1 MANIRFTPGLLSQI
15 SEFGQNLTSP
25 QTRSGQGLL
34 TGAQQPVANL
44 GQTFA
49 RNLGGLFGRDMR
61 TPQEKQMQALQGL
74 DPNDPASMDAMI
86 KALAIT
92 DPERAIKL
100 ADAYR
105 QRQEEKTR
113 VEGETGEKALQ
124 IKGQNLIF
132 DTLFNADNPMS
143 AETRQKVTEL
153 RREYN
158 VSAIDVGNIYTKTNT
173 ARQAK
178 ASLSNKHTKGDS
190 YNLMDDKGDIFNVQI
205 MNPKEEGQDPR
216 EIITHIAGPN
226 PDSKKPFGETTLVSK
241 EGISVEQAGKLQA
254 AQKGREKEAELWAAQ
269 QNDATSDLEANLDAL
284 DTTNK
289 MIELLTVGVES
300 TGGIAN
306 QARMSIARKVGAT
319 TEELTNK
326 AMLINMAGKN
336 VLNKI
341 RLLGANPS
349 NAEREFLEQLET
361 DVENNPKAVNLGI
374 LNEASRVLKNL
385 ISRNRYKLRSTR
397 EEYNAALQEGGV
409 LDFGFVD
416 PYGGKEGTDA
426 VSFKEYTE
434 AWTASKENKETRTS
448 DKIMTR
454 RGLR

>member
-1 MANIRFTPGLLSQI
+1 MARYSPEVLRSIRGF
-15 SEFGQNLTSP
+15 SP
-25 QTRSGQGLL
+25 SSAGML
-34 TGAQQPVANL
+34 TGAQNPTTAAGVNL
-44 GQTFA
+44 A
-49 RNLGGLFGRDMR
+49 RGVGTLFGRDMR

-74 DPNDPASMDAMI
+74 DPNDPASMEAMI
-86 KALAIT
+86 KALSIT

-100 ADAYR
+100 ADAFR

-113 VEGETGEKALQ
+113 VEGEKDEKELQ

-153 RREYN
+153 RQEYN

-173 ARQAK
+173 ALQAK
-178 ASLSNKHTKGDS
+178 ASLSNNYTKGDS
-190 YNLMDDKGDIFNVQI
+190 YNLMDDNGDIFNVQI
-205 MNPKEEGQDPR
+205 MNPKKEGQEPK

-226 PDSKKPFGETTLVSK
+226 PDSEKPFGETTLVSK
-241 EGISVEQAGKLQA
+241 EGISPEQAVNLQVEKTGK
-254 AQKGREKEAELWAAQ
+254 ETEAKLWAEQ
-269 QNDATSDLEANLDAL
+269 QNDATSALEANLDAL

-289 MIELLTVGVES
+289 MIDLLTVGIES
-300 TGGIAN
+300 TGGIAE
-306 QARMSIARKVGAT
+306 QARMSIASKLGAT
-319 TEELTNK
+319 TEELTTK

-349 NAEREFLEQLET
+349 NAEREFLQQLET
-361 DVENNPKAVNLGI
+361 DIINNPKAVNLGI
-374 LNEASRVLKNL
+374 LNEAKRVLKNL

-397 EEYNAALQEGGV
+397 KEYNAALQEGGV

-416 PYGGKEGTDA
+416 PYKGKEGTG
-426 VSFKEYTE
+426 VQSFE
-434 AWTASKENKETRTS
+434 AWAASKENEGTQTS
-448 DKIMTR
+448 DKRMTR